1 MHCWGS
7 NKFGELG
14 IGFTSVSA
22 NLTRTL
28 ISDVTAL
35 SCNGGICCAISSIT
49 SVFCWGYVAGASVST
64 PANVIGLSGSQISRI
79 SVGLQHACIL
89 YENMNTGCWGV
100 LEIGRKQGIDAD
112 WVGTPVPVQ
121 VCTSSLVGTSPG
133 NCVITSATTASV
145 SVDSLPRFGRNLAV
159 YFIAASLK
167 FNSSFFNSFAST
179 LELNI
184 SSLVPTSV
192 PPSASVQL
200 TVSGSFDNVVSVSCG
215 SGHSCCIHSSGALSC
230 WGRNDH
236 GQLGLGHQTEQK
248 NRLLFWVSNRESL
261 LYRWVVCTHVLF

>member
-1 MHCWGS
+1 M
-7 NKFGELG
+7 
-14 IGFTSVSA
+14 
-22 NLTRTL
+22 
-28 ISDVTAL
+28 
-35 SCNGGICCAISSIT
+35 
-49 SVFCWGYVAGASVST
+49 ST

-179 LELNI
+179 SELNI

-192 PPSASVQL
+192 PPSTSVQL
-200 TVSGSFDNVVSVSCG
+200 TVTGSFDNVVSVSCG
-215 SGHSCCIHSSGALSC
+215 SGHSCCIPATPRTASAARCKAPSFPHSCVTPSASSVPSETSDA
-230 WGRNDH
+230 RTATPPPD
-236 GQLGLGHQTEQK
+236 
-248 NRLLFWVSNRESL
+248 
-261 LYRWVVCTHVLF
+261 